1 MKPRSNIFK
10 SAPDVV
16 KALMEVE
23 KTLASGTIEP
33 RLAILIKLRASQ
45 MNSCAFCVNM
55 HVKEALKVGD
65 TNMRLHMLSAWRE
78 SSLFSERERAAL
90 AWTEALTKVAEA
102 GAPDS
107 DYATLQ
113 GHFSDQEI
121 SYLTLIVGA
130 INLWNRTQIGL
141 RADHPVDESDRPA
154 QKVA

>member
-1 MKPRSNIFK
+1 MNPRSNIFK

-23 KTLASGTIEP
+23 KTLTAGTIEP
-33 RLAILIKLRASQ
+33 RLAMLIKLRASQ
-45 MNSCAFCVNM
+45 INSCAFCVNM
-55 HVKEALKVGD
+55 HVKEALKAD

-90 AWTEALTKVAEA
+90 AWTEALTKIAEA

-113 GHFSDQEI
+113 RHFSDQEI
-121 SYLTLIVGA
+121 SYLTLMVGT